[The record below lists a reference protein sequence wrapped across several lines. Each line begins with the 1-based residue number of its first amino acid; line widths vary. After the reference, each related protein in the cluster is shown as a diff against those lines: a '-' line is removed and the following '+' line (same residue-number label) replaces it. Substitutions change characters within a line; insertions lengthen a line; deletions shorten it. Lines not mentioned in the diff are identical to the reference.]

1 MNQQDYK
8 FFEDLLKRES
18 GLIITPEKMYLLE
31 SRLLPLA
38 QKYTISGGLD
48 GLAQKMRTT
57 PNAEL
62 QRAVVEA
69 MTTNETSFFR
79 DITPFQKLK
88 EDLLPV
94 YIKSR
99 AAQKSLRI
107 WSAACSSGQEPYSI
121 SMLLKEYPQLSGW
134 RLDIVATDLSL
145 DILAQ
150 AKAGSYSQFEVQRG
164 LPVQMLV
171 KYFSKQGD
179 NWLVK
184 PELKDPITFRTANLL
199 TDLIHLGQ
207 FDIVFCRNVLIYFDV
222 PTKAKVLSSIK
233 GVLKQ
238 DGALFL
244 GGAETVIGISE
255 AFKPL
260 ADTRGVYVRT
270 DSTFVPEKKAAAPA
284 AATTA
289 PTAPKPASAA
299 ALPAGK

>member
-1 MNQQDYK
+1 VKDQDYK
-8 FFEDLLKRES
+8 FFEDLLRKES
-18 GLIITPEKMYLLE
+18 GLIITPEKIYLLE

-38 QKYTISGGLD
+38 QKYTTQGGLE
-48 GLAQKMRTT
+48 GLAQKMRLT

-79 DITPFQKLK
+79 DITPFQRLK
-88 EDLLPV
+88 EDVLPSF
-94 YIKSR
+94 IKTR
-99 AAQKSLRI
+99 AAQKTLRI

-121 SMLLKEYPQLSGW
+121 AMLLKEYPQLAGW
-134 RLDIVATDLSL
+134 RLDIVATDLSH

-150 AKAGSYSQFEVQRG
+150 AKAGLYSQFEIQRG

-171 KYFSKQGD
+171 KYFTKQGD

-184 PELKDPITFRTANLL
+184 PELKDPITFRTTNLL
-199 TDLIHLGQ
+199 TDLGHLGQ
-207 FDIVFCRNVLIYFDV
+207 FDIVFCRNVLIYFDI
-222 PTKAKVLSSIK
+222 PTKAKVLAAIK

-260 ADTRGVYVRT
+260 ADVRGVYVRS
-270 DSTFVPEKKAAAPA
+270 DSTFVAEKKPPAPA
-284 AATTA
+284 AT
-289 PTAPKPASAA
+289 SAA
-299 ALPAGK
+299 TSVKK